1 MTLIRPKYIVDYLII
16 KLSKTIINHILLTS
30 GRTEYKKTLS
40 FVIAFI
46 YLFSSDFWNCQ
57 QDFSK

>member
-1 MTLIRPKYIVDYLII
+1 MTLIRPKYIVDYLIV

-30 GRTEYKKTLS
+30 GRTEYKKNLS

-46 YLFSSDFWNCQ
+46 YLFSSDFLNCQ
-57 QDFSK
+57 QDISK